1 MQLHAALSKRVPL
14 VSRDL
19 YRQFR
24 ANLPSAEQRKNFNI
38 WQKFYQIQGMESVEV
53 SSNVDDVV
61 VVIHTW
67 LMRGLACPALLQ
79 MHRSQLYQGL
89 QETSTG
95 FHVPVQVSNTS
106 RIHEMREILCFQRQ
120 RDWSQEEESHQ

>member
-53 SSNVDDVV
+53 SSNVVDVV
-61 VVIHTW
+61 VVIHNS
-67 LMRGLACPALLQ
+67 LMRGVVCSFADA
-79 MHRSQLYQGL
+79 
-89 QETSTG
+89 
-95 FHVPVQVSNTS
+95 QVSTLPRIARNEHRIS
-106 RIHEMREILCFQRQ
+106 RSCASVKH
-120 RDWSQEEESHQ
+120 ESHS